1 MFVQGG
7 SSYKY
12 EVMVMESNGND
23 ELTPREKEVLDLLAE
38 GMTYQEIADV
48 LVVSVHTV
56 DSHLRN
62 IYGKLRV
69 RNRTKAVAK
78 WLIRKLKR

>member
-1 MFVQGG
+1 
-7 SSYKY
+7 
-12 EVMVMESNGND
+12 MESNGND

>member
-1 MFVQGG
+1 
-7 SSYKY
+7 
-12 EVMVMESNGND
+12 MESNGND

-69 RNRTKAVAK
+69 RNRTKAAAK

>member
-1 MFVQGG
+1 MGR
-7 SSYKY
+7 
-12 EVMVMESNGND
+12 NGDD
-23 ELTPREKEVLDLLAE
+23 ELTPREEQVLDLLAE
-38 GMTYQEIADV
+38 GLTYQEIADV

-69 RNRTKAVAK
+69 RNRTKAVTT
-78 WLIRKLKR
+78 WLRRKLKR